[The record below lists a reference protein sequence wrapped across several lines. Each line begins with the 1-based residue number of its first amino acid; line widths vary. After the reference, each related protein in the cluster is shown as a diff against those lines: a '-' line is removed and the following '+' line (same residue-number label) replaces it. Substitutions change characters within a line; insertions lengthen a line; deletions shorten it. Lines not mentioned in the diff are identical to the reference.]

1 MSVKFQMV
9 LPDDLAEDL
18 KRKAAAMEIPAA
30 EFVRQSVRER
40 LKQMNKGK
48 GKHPFGDL
56 IGLADMDETDLSTR
70 VDELVYDEE
79 LR

>member
-9 LPDDLAEDL
+9 LPDELAEDL

-30 EFVRQSVRER
+30 EFVRQSVREK
-40 LKQMNKGK
+40 LNGLNEAKGQ
-48 GKHPFGDL
+48 HPFAGL
-56 IGLADMDETDLSTR
+56 IGLADLDETDLSTR
-70 VDELVYDEE
+70 VDEIVYDEE